1 MIPGSKVIL
10 HDALAQE
17 WRNDFMTRHNMSIKA
32 ARSDA
37 ICE

>member
-17 WRNDFMTRHNMSIKA
+17 WRNDRCWGIVGFREYVYIL
-32 ARSDA
+32 
-37 ICE
+37 